1 MASPN
6 LNEIVTT
13 TLRNRSGKLADNVTN
28 NNALLSRMKKK
39 GSIKPVSGG
48 RTIVEELEYAQNGT
62 YQRYAGY
69 QVLNIQPSDVFTAAE
84 FDWKQVAVAVTWNG
98 LEIDVQNTGEEQIID
113 LLEARISNAEKT
125 MRNNLSYDL
134 YSNGTAD
141 GGLQIGGL
149 QLLVADAPN
158 SGVVGGI
165 DRAQWSFWRN
175 QKFSGSADGGA
186 VSGVTSTNIQGF
198 MNQLWLLTKRQ
209 NDVTDLIIAD
219 NNYFNAYWSSLQSMQ
234 RITKD
239 DTGEAGFQSLKYM
252 GADVVAD
259 GGVGAACPA
268 NHMYFLNTEYIK
280 YRPSSKRNMVP
291 LENVQSINQDA
302 SVKLIVWAGN
312 MTLSNAQ
319 LQGVLIA

>member
-28 NNALLSRMKKK
+28 NNALLARMRKKRT
-39 GSIKPVSGG
+39 IKPVSGG
-48 RTIVEELEYAQNGT
+48 RTIVQELEYAQNGT

-98 LEIDVQNTGEEQIID
+98 LEIDVQNTGEDQIID
-113 LLEARISNAEKT
+113 LLESRISNAEKT
-125 MRNNLSYDL
+125 MRNNLSFDL

-149 QLLVADAPN
+149 QLLVADAPT

-165 DRAQWSFWRN
+165 DRSQWSFWRN
-175 QKFSGSADGGA
+175 QVFSGVNNGGA
-186 VSGVTSTNIQGF
+186 AVSSANIQGY
-198 MNQLWLLTKRQ
+198 MNQLWLSTKRQ

-219 NNYFNAYWSSLQSMQ
+219 NNFYNAYWESLQAIQ
-234 RITKD
+234 RIMKED
-239 DTGEAGFQSLKYM
+239 SGEAGFQTLKYQ

-259 GGVGAACPA
+259 GGIGAACPA
-268 NHMYFLNTEYIK
+268 NHMYFLNTDYIH

-312 MTLSNAQ
+312 MTLSNAE

>member
-39 GSIKPVSGG
+39 GSIKTVSGG
-48 RTIVEELEYAQNGT
+48 RTIVQELEYAQNGT

-84 FDWKQVAVAVTWNG
+84 FDWKQIAVAVTWNG
-98 LEIDVQNTGEEQIID
+98 LEIEVQNTGQEAIID

-125 MRNNLSYDL
+125 MANGLSYDL

-141 GGLQIGGL
+141 GGLQVGGL
-149 QLLVADAPN
+149 QLLVADVN
-158 SGVVGGI
+158 TSGVVGGI
-165 DRAQWSFWRN
+165 DRAQWPFWRN
-175 QKFSGSADGGA
+175 QVFSGATNGTGAPSA
-186 VSGVTSTNIQGF
+186 TNIQGY

-219 NNYFNAYWSSLQSMQ
+219 NNFFQFYWTSLQAIQ
-234 RITKD
+234 RIQQAD
-239 DTGEAGFQSLKYM
+239 DGEAGFQRLKFM

-259 GGVGAACPA
+259 GAIGAACPL
-268 NHMYFLNTEYIK
+268 NHMYFLNTDYIK
-280 YRPSSKRNMVP
+280 YRPSSKRNMTP
-291 LENVQSINQDA
+291 LETVSSINQDA
-302 SVKLIVWAGN
+302 SVRLIVWAGN
-312 MTLSNAQ
+312 MTLANAM
-319 LQGVLIA
+319 LQGVMIA

>member
-13 TLRNRSGKLADNVTN
+13 TLRNRSGKLADNITN
-28 NNALLSRMKKK
+28 NNALLARMKKK

-48 RTIVEELEYAQNGT
+48 RTIVQELEYAQNGT

-84 FDWKQVAVAVTWNG
+84 FDWKQAAVAVTWNG
-98 LEIDVQNTGEEQIID
+98 LEIDVQNTGAEQIID
-113 LLEARISNAEKT
+113 LLESRIQNAEKT
-125 MRNNLSYDL
+125 MSNNLSYDL

-158 SGVVGGI
+158 SGVLGGI
-165 DRAQWSFWRN
+165 DRAQWPFWRN
-175 QKFSGSADGGA
+175 QKFSGTSDGGA
-186 VSGVTSTNIQGF
+186 AVSAANIQGY
-198 MNQLWLLTKRQ
+198 MNQLWLATKRQ
-209 NDVTDLIIAD
+209 NDVADLIIAD
-219 NNYFNAYWSSLQSMQ
+219 NNYFNFYWSSLQAIQ
-234 RITKD
+234 RITD
-239 DTGEAGFQSLKYM
+239 DGAGQAGYQNLKYM

-268 NHMYFLNTEYIK
+268 NHMYFLNTDYIK
-280 YRPSSKRNMVP
+280 YRPSAKRNMVP
-291 LENVQSINQDA
+291 LETVSSINQDA
-302 SVKLIVWAGN
+302 SVKLVVWAGN

>member
-13 TLRNRSGKLADNVTN
+13 TLRSRSGKAADNITN

-48 RTIVEELEYAQNGT
+48 RTIVQELEYAQNGT

-69 QVLNIQPSDVFTAAE
+69 QVLNVQPSDVFTAAE
-84 FDWKQVAVAVTWNG
+84 FDWKQAAVAVSWHG
-98 LEIDVQNTGEEQIID
+98 LEIDVQNQGKEQVID
-113 LLEARISNAEKT
+113 LLDGRITNAEKT
-125 MRNNLSYDL
+125 MANMMSFDM

-149 QLLVADAPN
+149 QMLVADAPT

-165 DRAQWSFWRN
+165 DRAAWPFWRN
-175 QKFSGSADGGA
+175 ASFSGVTNGGGA
-186 VSGVTSTNIQGF
+186 VSALNIQGY
-198 MNQLWLLTKRQ
+198 MNQLWLATKRQ
-209 NDVTDLIIAD
+209 NDVVDLIIAD
-219 NNYFNAYWSSLQSMQ
+219 NTYFNFYWTSLQAIQ
-234 RITKD
+234 RITTNND
-239 DTGEAGFQSLKYM
+239 GEAGYQSLKYM
-252 GADVVAD
+252 GADVIPD
-259 GGVGAACPA
+259 GAIGAACPA
-268 NHMYFLNTEYIK
+268 NHMYFLNTDYVK
-280 YRPSSKRNMVP
+280 YRPSSRRNFVP
-291 LENVQSINQDA
+291 LETTNSINQDA

-312 MTLSNAQ
+312 LTLANAQ

>member
-125 MRNNLSYDL
+125 LRNNLSYDL

-141 GGLQIGGL
+141 GGLGPG
-149 QLLVADAPN
+149 
-158 SGVVGGI
+158 
-165 DRAQWSFWRN
+165 RSFASHRWPCRPARRVREVLRR
-175 QKFSGSADGGA
+175 S
-186 VSGVTSTNIQGF
+186 QG
-198 MNQLWLLTKRQ
+198 
-209 NDVTDLIIAD
+209 
-219 NNYFNAYWSSLQSMQ
+219 
-234 RITKD
+234 
-239 DTGEAGFQSLKYM
+239 
-252 GADVVAD
+252 
-259 GGVGAACPA
+259 
-268 NHMYFLNTEYIK
+268 
-280 YRPSSKRNMVP
+280 RP
-291 LENVQSINQDA
+291 
-302 SVKLIVWAGN
+302 
-312 MTLSNAQ
+312 
-319 LQGVLIA
+319 

>member
-28 NNALLSRMKKK
+28 NNALLKRMKQK

-48 RTIVEELEYAQNGT
+48 RTIVQELEYAQNGT

-98 LEIDVQNTGEEQIID
+98 LEIDVQNTGQEQVID
-113 LLEARISNAEKT
+113 LLESRISNAEKT
-125 MRNNLSYDL
+125 MMNNLNYDL
-134 YSNGTAD
+134 FSNGTAD
-141 GGLQIGGL
+141 GGLQIGGV
-149 QLLVADAPN
+149 QLLVADAPT

-165 DRAQWSFWRN
+165 DRSLWPFWRN
-175 QKFSGSADGGA
+175 FKYSGTTDGGGA
-186 VSGVTSTNIQGF
+186 VSATNIQSY
-198 MNQLWLLTKRQ
+198 MNTIWLNTKRGS
-209 NDVTDLIIAD
+209 DVIDLIVAD
-219 NNYFNAYWSSLQSMQ
+219 NTYFQLYWQSLQAIQ
-234 RITKD
+234 RITQANN
-239 DTGEAGFQSLKYM
+239 GEAGYETLKYM
-252 GADVVAD
+252 GADVVPD

-268 NHMYFLNTEYIK
+268 NHMYFLNTSYIH

-291 LENVQSINQDA
+291 LETVTSINQDA
-302 SVKLIVWAGN
+302 SVKLVVWAGN

>member
-13 TLRNRSGKLADNVTN
+13 TLRNRSGKLADNITN
-28 NNALLSRMKKK
+28 NNALLARMKKK
-39 GSIKPVSGG
+39 GSIKPASGG
-48 RTIVEELEYAQNGT
+48 RTILQELEYAQNGT

-69 QVLNIQPSDVFTAAE
+69 QVLNIQPSDVFTSAE
-84 FDWKQVAVAVTWNG
+84 FDWKQAAVAVTWSG
-98 LEIDVQNTGEEQIID
+98 LEIDVQNTGDAQVID
-113 LLEARISNAEKT
+113 LLESRIQNAEKT
-125 MRNNLSYDL
+125 MANNLSYDL

-141 GGLQIGGL
+141 GGLQVGGL
-149 QLLVADAPN
+149 QLLVADAPT

-165 DRAQWSFWRN
+165 DRAQWPFWRN
-175 QKFSGSADGGA
+175 VKFSGVTDGGVA
-186 VSGVTSTNIQGF
+186 VSAANIQNY
-198 MNQLWLLTKRQ
+198 MNQLWLATKRQ

-219 NNYFNAYWSSLQSMQ
+219 NAYFGFYWSALTAIQ
-234 RITKD
+234 RITSSD
-239 DTGEAGFQSLKYM
+239 SGEAGYQNLKYM
-252 GADVVAD
+252 GADVIPD
-259 GGVGAACPA
+259 GAIGAACPA
-268 NHMYFLNTEYIK
+268 NHMYFLNTDYIK

-291 LENVQSINQDA
+291 LETVSSINQDA

>member
-13 TLRNRSGKLADNVTN
+13 TLRNRSGQLADNVTN

-48 RTIVEELEYAQNGT
+48 RTIVQELEYAQNGT

-98 LEIDVQNTGEEQIID
+98 LEID
-113 LLEARISNAEKT
+113 LLESRISNAEKT
-125 MRNNLSYDL
+125 MANNLSFDL

-141 GGLQIGGL
+141 GGLQVGGL
-149 QLLVADAPN
+149 QLLVADAPA

-165 DRAQWSFWRN
+165 DRSQWPFWRN
-175 QKFSGSADGGA
+175 QKFSGVADGGGA
-186 VSGVTSTNIQGF
+186 VSAANIQGY
-198 MNQLWLLTKRQ
+198 MNQLWLATKRQ
-209 NDVTDLIIAD
+209 NDVADLIIAD
-219 NNYFNAYWSSLQSMQ
+219 NAYFNFYWSSLQAIQ
-234 RITKD
+234 RIASED
-239 DTGEAGFQSLKYM
+239 EGQAGFQRLKYM

-259 GGVGAACPA
+259 GAIGAACPA
-268 NHMYFLNTEYIK
+268 NHMYFLNTDYIK

-291 LENVQSINQDA
+291 LETVASINQDA
-302 SVKLIVWAGN
+302 SVRLIVWAGN
-312 MTLSNAQ
+312 LTLANAQ

>member
-13 TLRNRSGKLADNVTN
+13 TLRNRSGKLADNITN
-28 NNALLSRMKKK
+28 NNALLARMKKK

-48 RTIVEELEYAQNGT
+48 RTIVQELEYAQNGT

-84 FDWKQVAVAVTWNG
+84 FDWKQAAVAVTWNG
-98 LEIDVQNTGEEQIID
+98 LEIDVQNTGAEQIID
-113 LLEARISNAEKT
+113 LLESRIQNAEKT
-125 MRNNLSYDL
+125 MANNLSYDL

-141 GGLQIGGL
+141 GGLQVGGL
-149 QLLVADAPN
+149 QLLVADAPA

-165 DRAQWSFWRN
+165 DRSQWPFWRN
-175 QKFSGSADGGA
+175 VKFSGTSDGGA
-186 VSGVTSTNIQGF
+186 AVSAANIQGY
-198 MNQLWLLTKRQ
+198 MNQLWLATKRQ
-209 NDVTDLIIAD
+209 SDVVDLIIAD
-219 NNYFNAYWSSLQSMQ
+219 NAYFGFYWSALTAIQ
-234 RITKD
+234 RITSEQ
-239 DTGEAGFQSLKYM
+239 TGEAGYQNLKYM
-252 GADVVAD
+252 GADVIPD
-259 GGVGAACPA
+259 GGIGAACPA
-268 NHMYFLNTEYIK
+268 NHMYFLNTDYIK

-291 LENVQSINQDA
+291 LESVSSINQDA

>member
-1 MASPN
+1 
-6 LNEIVTT
+6 
-13 TLRNRSGKLADNVTN
+13 
-28 NNALLSRMKKK
+28 
-39 GSIKPVSGG
+39 
-48 RTIVEELEYAQNGT
+48 
-62 YQRYAGY
+62 
-69 QVLNIQPSDVFTAAE
+69 
-84 FDWKQVAVAVTWNG
+84 VAVAVTWNG

-113 LLEARISNAEKT
+113 LLESRISNAEKT

-149 QLLVADAPN
+149 QLLVADAPT

-165 DRAQWSFWRN
+165 DRSQWSFWRN
-175 QKFSGSADGGA
+175 QSFSGQNNGGA
-186 VSGVTSTNIQGF
+186 AVSSTTIQGY
-198 MNQLWLLTKRQ
+198 MNQLWLNCKRQ

-219 NNYFNAYWSSLQSMQ
+219 NNYYEAYWASLQAIQ
-234 RITKD
+234 RITKED
-239 DTGEAGFQSLKYM
+239 DGEAGYQRLKFM